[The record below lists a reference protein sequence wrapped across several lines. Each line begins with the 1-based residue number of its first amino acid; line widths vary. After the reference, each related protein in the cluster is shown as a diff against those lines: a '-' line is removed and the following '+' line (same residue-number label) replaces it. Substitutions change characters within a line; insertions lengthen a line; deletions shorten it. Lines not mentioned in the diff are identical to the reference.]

1 MFFSSRTSPPRSTLA
16 VSAAD
21 MSLEDWMPVNVI
33 SDSLQAQRAQTWMI
47 VGSAS
52 QLPTKLPLGFLDHH
66 VIDAG
71 MAHFHQSQ
79 LVKLPVLV
87 PIRAKPVAGIVTPFI
102 GKTHGDARAF
112 EGPHLFDQPV
122 FEFLRPFSLEELDD
136 GSPAR
141 EKLGAIA
148 PRA

>member
-1 MFFSSRTSPPRSTLA
+1 
-16 VSAAD
+16 
-21 MSLEDWMPVNVI
+21 
-33 SDSLQAQRAQTWMI
+33 MI

-52 QLPTKLPLGFLDHH
+52 QLPTKLPLGLLNHH

-71 MAHFHQSQ
+71 MARFHQSQ

-87 PIRAKPVAGIVTPFI
+87 PIRAKPVAGIVTPLI

-122 FEFLRPFSLEELDD
+122 FEFLRPLAPEEFDD
-136 GSPAR
+136 GRPA
-141 EKLGAIA
+141 
-148 PRA
+148 